1 MLPTE
6 LGESMAF
13 SKLVVEPL
21 HDSIVS
27 GRRIRKIVAAL
38 AEMLPKQPQLRI
50 LDVGCGSGELLL
62 QLQRLHPHIECSGVD
77 VLVRPDTYIPV
88 MQFDGL
94 KLPYEDNAF
103 DCVLLID
110 VLHHVDEQK
119 TLLAECMRVANQCV
133 LIKDHV
139 CESWWDNLTLK
150 GMDWVGNK
158 SHNVSLPYLYLSES
172 QWAKIY
178 SDVGARVGQ
187 RQSKLNLYPQ
197 PFSAIFDR
205 KLHFISRLEH
215 Q

>member
-119 TLLAECMRVANQCV
+119 NFACRMHACCQSMRP
-133 LIKDHV
+133 H
-139 CESWWDNLTLK
+139 K
-150 GMDWVGNK
+150 G
-158 SHNVSLPYLYLSES
+158 PYLRKL
-172 QWAKIY
+172 
-178 SDVGARVGQ
+178 VGQ
-187 RQSKLNLYPQ
+187 SDPQGHGLGRQ
-197 PFSAIFDR
+197 
-205 KLHFISRLEH
+205 
-215 Q
+215 